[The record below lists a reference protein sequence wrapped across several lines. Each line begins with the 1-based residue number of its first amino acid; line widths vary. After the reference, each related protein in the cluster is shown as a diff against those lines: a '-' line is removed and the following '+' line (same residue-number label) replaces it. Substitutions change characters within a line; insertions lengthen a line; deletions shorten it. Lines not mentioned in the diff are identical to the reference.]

1 MLAQSDS
8 WCEAPDG
15 YGRDMSLERPPISYF
30 RCDQKGGNAT
40 LINIDVNKGTLV
52 LFENGKKR
60 TDLISDYRAIVFSD
74 PLLDVEHDVD
84 SEAQCFEFV
93 FNDKEVFVSRA
104 VSVVETDGLLHVFR
118 VHDGNIYRVIVP
130 RVDLAQYHEKTIS
143 RPVMEG
149 KQQSLSSSIT
159 SRSQLGEMLKSGL
172 LPTRRTILEQLHQND
187 CISEESYQ
195 SLLDE
200 LGGKKKDADVIQY
213 LMATGIY
220 DEADIQMARAQCLGL
235 PYVNVDDIEPDKKA
249 IALFDEGMA
258 RNLNIFPIMF
268 FRDRVVVA
276 MTNPADYSVMTQLR
290 FMVGKD
296 IEPVVTN
303 SRALTHAIENLYS
316 PLSSDDI
323 FIEAEEAADPTAGLE
338 EEVSDTADGSDR
350 PTVRL
355 VAKILSDAINKKA
368 SDIHVR
374 PQEKH
379 VDLIFRINGALVPVK
394 RFSKSML
401 SPLVSRI
408 KIIGRMNVAEH
419 RLPQDG
425 RTHLKHAGK
434 AVDLRTS
441 ILPSVYGES
450 VVMRILDTSAGM
462 KGMDEI
468 GFSESDKE
476 KFTHLINR
484 SSGMILV
491 TGPTGSGKS
500 TTLYAALKEVTK
512 RNVNVITVEDPVEYH
527 MEDVLQVQVKQKIGM
542 TFARVLRQML
552 RHDPD
557 VIMVGEIR
565 DQETALIAS
574 ESALTGHI
582 VLSTLHTNSASLTI
596 SRLLE
601 MGIEPY
607 MINSSLSAVL
617 AQRLVRTNCPHCT
630 EEYKP
635 DKDMCDLMGVSE
647 DETFYKGKGCVDC
660 MKTGILGRR
669 AVYEL
674 LQVGTGMRKLIV
686 SEPNPVQLEEQAR
699 KDGMKPLTDHAI
711 ELAREGVISL
721 DEAYRVRLE

>member
-1 MLAQSDS
+1 MLKESVFS
-8 WCEAPDG
+8 YPPPDG
-15 YGRDMSLERPPISYF
+15 CGKDMTLDQPPISYF
-30 RCDQKGGNAT
+30 RYDQVGGS
-40 LINIDVNKGTLV
+40 GTLLDV
-52 LFENGKKR
+52 DIKEGTLSLFDQGKKR
-60 TDLISDYRAIVFSD
+60 TDPLSNYRAIVFSD
-74 PLLDVEHDVD
+74 PLLDVEIDVEH
-84 SEAQCFEFV
+84 EARCYEFV

-104 VSVVETDGLLHVFR
+104 VAVIEADGLLHVFR
-118 VHDGNIYRVIVP
+118 VHDGNLFRVIIP
-130 RVDLAQYHEKTIS
+130 RIFLAQYHEKLTS
-143 RPVMEG
+143 QPVVQG
-149 KQQSLSSSIT
+149 KLQCLDAPVTTRIEL
-159 SRSQLGEMLKSGL
+159 LGMLRSGL
-172 LPTRRTILEQLHQND
+172 LPTRRTIIEQLYHNER
-187 CISEESYQ
+187 ISEQVYQ
-195 SLLDE
+195 SLLSE
-200 LGGKKKDADVIQY
+200 LGHKRKETEVIQH
-213 LMATGIY
+213 LLATGVY

-235 PYVNVDDIEPDKKA
+235 PYIEADQIEPDPKA
-249 IALFDEGMA
+249 IALFDEA
-258 RNLNIFPIMF
+258 VAKSLNIFPVMF
-268 FRDRVVVA
+268 FKDRVVIA
-276 MTNPADYSVMTQLR
+276 MVNPADYSVMTQLR

-296 IEPVVTN
+296 IEPIVTN
-303 SRALTHAIENLYS
+303 SKALKHAIDQLYS
-316 PLSSDDI
+316 PLSSNDVFVDVEESVAAEVDREDD
-323 FIEAEEAADPTAGLE
+323 
-338 EEVSDTADGSDR
+338 VNDTADGSDR
-350 PTVRL
+350 PTVKL
-355 VAKILSDAINKKA
+355 VSSILSDAINKKA
-368 SDIHVR
+368 SDIHIR

-379 VDLIFRINGALVPVK
+379 VDLIFRINGALVSMK

-401 SPLVSRI
+401 RPMVSRI
-408 KIIGRMNVAEH
+408 KIIGHMNVAEH

-468 GFSESDKE
+468 GFNERDKE

-500 TTLYAALKEVTK
+500 TTLYAALKEVVK

-527 MEDVLQVQVKQKIGM
+527 MDGVLQVQVKPKIGM
-542 TFARVLRQML
+542 NFARVLRQML

-565 DQETALIAS
+565 DKETATIAA

-607 MINSSLSAVL
+607 MINSSLAAVL

-630 EEYKP
+630 KAYEPNAE
-635 DKDMCDLMGVSE
+635 MCKLMGVSP
-647 DETFYKGKGCVDC
+647 DETFYKGTGCVDC
-660 MKTGILGRR
+660 MKTGVQGRR

-674 LQVGTGMRKLIV
+674 LQVGPEMKRLIIND
-686 SEPNPVQLEEQAR
+686 PNPVQLEEQAR
-699 KDGMKPLTDHAI
+699 LEGMIPLTDHAV
-711 ELAREGVISL
+711 ELAREGLISL